1 MKNNDESGNLPI
13 IFKAIKLPRKI
24 SYNNSY
30 WITRGNKKFFFKYA
44 KHKKEKNDNGFI
56 IGELFVNELCKKL
69 GVPCVDYHY
78 AVNKVGRFEQR
89 GVLSPSFLREHE
101 KSITARK
108 IKEQEIYSKFPKEMF
123 LKIKLVY
130 AALEPLLM
138 YYEHGNIYFINHMLT
153 ALLDKNHPKQKRL
166 PALFKNFI
174 TDNKS
179 QLEELRIATEKE
191 AFITTDEYI
200 RRLTDFAKANG
211 FKIEGNMRL
220 DLQRMAIVDIIT
232 KQHDRHDGNVSLIY
246 DEKKKTA
253 RLAPMY
259 DNGLAGP
266 FFAEKA
272 NFIYPDET
280 LCYIKLTP
288 NDLMSIADGNT
299 QIGQFYQKVKSITK
313 PELIKMGN
321 FIQSLCVDDNLKRT
335 GAATKRYGELYER
348 EKDVEIWKE
357 VYSNYTNGI
366 KYLDKLIKANA
377 RENDLE
383 K

>member
-30 WITRGNKKFFFKYA
+30 WITREGKKCFFKCA
-44 KHKKEKNDNGFI
+44 KHKNEKNDNGFI

-78 AVNKVGRFEQR
+78 AVNKIGRFEQR

-101 KSITARK
+101 KSITART
-108 IKEQEIYSKFPKEMF
+108 IKEREIYSRFPKEMF

-130 AALEPLLM
+130 TALEPIMM
-138 YYEHGNIYFINHMLT
+138 YNEHGNIYFMTHMLK
-153 ALLDKNHPKQKRL
+153 ALLDENHPKRKRL

-174 TDNKS
+174 TENKS
-179 QLEELRIATEKE
+179 QLEELKIATEKE
-191 AFITTDEYI
+191 QFITTDEYI
-200 RRLTDFAKANG
+200 RRLTDFATKKG
-211 FKIEGNMRL
+211 FKIEGDMRF

-246 DEKKKTA
+246 NEKNKTA

-272 NFIYPDET
+272 NFVYPDET

-288 NDLMSIADGNT
+288 NDLTSIADEST

-313 PELIKMGN
+313 SELINMGN
-321 FIQSLCVDDNLKRT
+321 SIQRLCVGDKLKRT
-335 GAATKRYGELYER
+335 GSATKRYGELYER

-357 VYSNYTNGI
+357 IYLNYTNGI
-366 KYLDKLIKANA
+366 KYLDKLIKAN
-377 RENDLE
+377 EKEKDLE